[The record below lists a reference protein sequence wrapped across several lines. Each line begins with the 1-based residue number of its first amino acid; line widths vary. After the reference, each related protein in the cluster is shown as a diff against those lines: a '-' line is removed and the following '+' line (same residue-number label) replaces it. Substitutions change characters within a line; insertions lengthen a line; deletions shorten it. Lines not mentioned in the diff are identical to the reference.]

1 MTHCNTNCVEKPVAA
16 AFQILGRCIGK
27 YPWLFLILPLV
38 ISGGLGG
45 GFYFLRQRE
54 VHDIEDQFTPL
65 NGPAKEERAF
75 VKQHFPT
82 GKDFSRLRLYTE
94 GLYASFIIVKK
105 PNILTVNAFKEII
118 SLDERVKGLKTSR
131 NNTFEN
137 LCAKKK
143 KKCVSND
150 VLNFVLT
157 DDAGNID
164 NMTNPINYPFHGETF
179 LGTVIGGV
187 KFRPN
192 TKEIQSADAIRL
204 FYYLEEDALGNETD
218 AWLSLFI
225 DTFSSE
231 TKYAEWDSIS
241 IFTSLSREEEMKKNS
256 KSVTPFFSITYFL
269 AINVSI
275 LSCLRLD
282 CVRNKVSVAS
292 FGVFSA
298 GLSVLSSFGLLLYC
312 GMPFAMTVATAPFL
326 ILGIGVD
333 DMFIM
338 ISCWQKTRVHD
349 KVEDRMAE
357 TYREAAVS
365 ITITTLTDALAFYIG
380 ILTPFRSVQS
390 FCMYTG
396 TAILFCYI
404 YSITFFGAFLALN
417 GRRESSNRHWLT
429 FRKVDPPTPENKGNA
444 CSVGG
449 AYDHQTGAEEEMPI
463 NVFFRKYYGPFL
475 TKRLSK
481 CFVILLYVVYMGVS
495 IYGCFQM
502 KEGIDLKNLAADD
515 SYVVNYY
522 DNENQYFK
530 DFGPFVMVI
539 IEDKTFEYW
548 NKTARDNLMGCV
560 RQFGNSDMVPENV
573 TVSWLDHFV
582 KYGKGTGFDMSVQKR
597 FMRFL
602 PSFLTL
608 SGFSEDVHIQDG
620 VIQAS
625 RIFIP
630 TVNVRT
636 AVDEKNMLNFFRN
649 TASKCGESA
658 NGVNLTVYHPAFI
671 YFDQYAVIVSNT
683 IQNIIVA
690 TVAMLVIALLL
701 IPHPLCSLWVT
712 FAIASV
718 IVGVAGFMALWDVN
732 LDSISMINLVICIGF
747 SVDFSAHISYAFVSS
762 EKRSA
767 NAKAIDALSNLGYPI
782 IQGALSTIAG
792 VIVLSAAK
800 SYIFRTF
807 FKIMFL
813 VISFGAVHG
822 LVFIPV
828 FLTFFGVCGKI
839 VRTESDK
846 SITNDTEFIKVNSAL
861 EMDENGILKKDTDFD
876 IRF

>member
-1 MTHCNTNCVEKPVAA
+1 MSYCNTNCVEKPVAA
-16 AFQILGRCIGK
+16 AFKVLGRCIGK
-27 YPWLFLILPLV
+27 YPWLFFILPLM
-38 ISGGLGG
+38 ISCGLGG
-45 GFYFLRQRE
+45 GFYFLHQRE
-54 VHDIEDQFTPL
+54 VHNIEDQFTPL

-75 VKQHFPT
+75 VKQHFPP
-82 GKDFSRLRLYTE
+82 GKDFSQLKLYTE
-94 GLYASFIIVKK
+94 GVYASFILVKK
-105 PNILTVNAFKEII
+105 PNILTVKAFQEIMT
-118 SLDERVKGLKTSR
+118 LDERVKSLKTST
-131 NNTFEN
+131 NKTFEN

-143 KKCVSND
+143 NKCVSND
-150 VLNFVLT
+150 VLDIVT
-157 DDAGNID
+157 YKASNID
-164 NMTNPINYPFHGETF
+164 NMTIYYPFHGKTF
-179 LGTVIGGV
+179 FGTVIGGV
-187 KFRPN
+187 KYRPE

-204 FYYLEEDALGNETD
+204 FYYLEEDLGNETD

-231 TKYAEWDSIS
+231 TKYAEWGSIS
-241 IFTSLSREEEMKKNS
+241 IFTSLSREEELKKNS
-256 KSVTPFFSITYFL
+256 KSVTPLFSITYFL
-269 AINVSI
+269 AINISI

-282 CVRNKVSVAS
+282 CVRNKVSVAC

-312 GMPFAMTVATAPFL
+312 GMPFAITVTTSPFL

-357 TYREAAVS
+357 TYKEAAVS

-380 ILTPFRSVQS
+380 LLTPFRSVQS

-404 YSITFFGAFLALN
+404 YNITFFGAFLALN
-417 GRRESSNRHWLT
+417 GRREGSNRHWLT
-429 FRKVDPPTPENKGNA
+429 FRKVETPNPDNKGNA

-463 NVFFRKYYGPFL
+463 NVFFKKYYGPFL
-475 TKRLSK
+475 TKRYTK
-481 CFVILLYVVYMGVS
+481 VFVILLYFVYVGVS
-495 IYGCFQM
+495 MYGCFQM
-502 KEGIDLKNLAADD
+502 KEGIDLKNLATDD

-539 IEDKTFEYW
+539 IKDKTFEYW
-548 NKTARDNLMGCV
+548 NKTAQDNLMGCV
-560 RQFGNSDMVPENV
+560 RQFANSDMVPKNV
-573 TVSWLDHFV
+573 TISWLDAFV
-582 KYGKGTGFDMSVQKR
+582 EYGKGTGYDFSDQKTFMS
-597 FMRFL
+597 FL
-602 PSFLTL
+602 PSFLKL
-608 SGFSEDVHIQDG
+608 SGFSEDVDIQDG

-636 AVDEKNMLNFFRN
+636 AVDEKNMLSFFRD

-658 NGVNLTVYHPAFI
+658 NGVNLMVYHPTFI

-718 IVGVAGFMALWDVN
+718 IAGVAGFMALWDVN

-762 EKRSA
+762 EKRTA
-767 NAKAIDALSNLGYPI
+767 NGKAIDALYNLGYPI

-828 FLTFFGVCGKI
+828 FLTFFGVCGKK

-846 SITNDTEFIKVNSAL
+846 SITNNIELKKMNDTL
-861 EMDENGILKKDTDFD
+861 EPDQNGILKNDTDFD
-876 IRF
+876 I